1 MVDIPASAPRGPGVL
16 SGLGV
21 VAFYFALQ
29 LATGTLAVTLLAF
42 GYGAM
47 HGLRHRL
54 SRDVVARLLGSPD
67 IRAALTILTLVV
79 AAALTLWLVH
89 RCWPQR
95 WSEPDPPGLGFTLP
109 GSRRWFPVAVV
120 AGVVMVFLG
129 GVVTQWLAHGHQVQ
143 QDVSMLGH
151 ETSLGLR
158 LALAVM
164 VVGVAPLVEELL
176 FRGVLLSGL
185 MRRMPVSVA
194 VLVSALVFGCAHVP
208 DFGFAWYAVPA
219 LVGLGVVLALLRLGS
234 RSLWPAVVAHAGN
247 NLVAAVTWF
256 MVVHPHG

>member
-1 MVDIPASAPRGPGVL
+1 MVDIPAPAPRGPGVF
-16 SGLGV
+16 SGLGM
-21 VAFYFALQ
+21 VALYFVLQ
-29 LATGTLAVTLLAF
+29 LAVGTLAVMLFAL
-42 GYGAM
+42 GYGVV
-47 HGLRHRL
+47 HGAQPWL
-54 SRDVVARLLGSPD
+54 SRDAVAQLLGSTD
-67 IRAALTILTLVV
+67 TRAALTILTLVV
-79 AAALTLWLVH
+79 ATALTLWVVH

-95 WSEPDPPGLGFTLP
+95 WSEPDPPGLGFALP
-109 GSRRWFPVAVV
+109 GSRRWFLVAVV
-120 AGVVMVFLG
+120 AGVAMVFLG
-129 GVVTQWLAHGHQVQ
+129 GVVTQWLAHGHEVQ
-143 QDVSMLGH
+143 QDVSMLGRD
-151 ETSLGLR
+151 TSLGLR

-185 MRRMPVSVA
+185 MRRMPVAVA
-194 VLVSALVFGCAHVP
+194 VLVSALVFGCAHLP

-256 MVVHPHG
+256 VMAHPHG